1 MIMVIIINE
10 DVYDSGDD
18 DVGVMMM
25 MIKKII
31 YVMISL

>member
-1 MIMVIIINE
+1 MVIIINE
-10 DVYDSGDD
+10 DVYYSGDD
-18 DVGVMMM
+18 KDVGVMMM